1 METPLT
7 AYPKHCPSDE
17 KFRELA
23 LTSFDWMIA
32 RDLLIILQ
40 PFAEALDQ
48 LQSVTYPTISLIPSF
63 VVSWKAHLNNVF
75 IPKPATTDWRCKLI
89 DRLNVLLECR

>member
-17 KFRELA
+17 KFRERELP
-23 LTSFDWMIA
+23 LTSFDLMIA

-48 LQSVTYPTISLIPSF
+48 LQSVTYPTILQSHSF
-63 VVSWKAHLNNVF
+63 Q
-75 IPKPATTDWRCKLI
+75 
-89 DRLNVLLECR
+89 VLLCHGKHT